1 MDRSTS
7 VVRSGR
13 DCPSSPFPDDPGGAG
28 LTTAEARRRFAHYGP
43 NALPGVPTPSLMR
56 VFLRQFRS
64 PLIYILLAA
73 ALTAAALGDLSDAGF
88 IAVVLL
94 ANGLIGTLQEHSAN
108 QASAALRR
116 LEEPRAVVIRDDLR
130 QEIAARDLVPG
141 DVVLVEAGSR
151 VPADLS
157 LTRAT
162 DLQCDQ
168 SLLTGESLPV
178 RKRPPPD
185 LRAEPAREDAARLFA
200 GTLVT
205 RGRARGTVI
214 ATGVATELGAIADQ
228 LRGKTVTRPPLVI
241 RMERFSGRIALAVVG
256 AVALL
261 ALAGALRGMAPGQLF
276 MMAVGL
282 AVSAIPEGL
291 PVAISV
297 TLAIG
302 MRRMARA
309 HVIVRRMPAVEALG
323 SCTVIA
329 TDKTGTLTRN
339 ELVVTTLALADGATL
354 ACDGDPPSAAA
365 QPDRASIEAL
375 LEAAVLPNEARL
387 VAVHGKWQGSG
398 DGVDV
403 ALLRLA
409 RALGGADDSL
419 SQAYPRVARV
429 PYEPERAYAA
439 SFHEH
444 HGGIHVFVKGAA
456 ETLLG
461 MCSHSLGRQ
470 GVGALDRD
478 ALLRMKNELAAQGLR
493 VLAFARGT
501 IARRSDGRY
510 DDASLSGL
518 TFLGFA
524 GMKDP
529 LRVEVPAAIR
539 QCYQAGIEVCVL
551 TGDDPVTATAI
562 ARQAGMVFTPQQ
574 VVTGDLVRQAEAGGL
589 DELDRLVRVARVYA
603 RVKPAQKLA
612 IVLALGRLGHF
623 VAVTGDGVNDAPA
636 LKHAHVGVAMGGK
649 GTELAKENADI
660 ILTDDNFASIVRGIQ
675 EGRIAYGNIRK
686 VVIMLVSTGAAE
698 VALFLLAIPL
708 GLPMPLLPTQLLWLN
723 LVTNGIQD
731 VALAAER
738 GDGDELSRPPRKPAE
753 PIFDRALMRKVWC
766 AVAVM
771 GGGGFVT
778 FHWLLAQGYTE
789 QHARNLLLLLF
800 VLFEN
805 FQVLNSRSERG
816 SLFRPGFWSNPLL
829 LTGIAAAQ
837 GLHIAAMYM
846 PGLSGI
852 LQVGP
857 VSWAEWMVLLALA
870 SVAVW
875 AAELEKWWARRP
887 RTG

>member
-162 DLQCDQ
+162 DLQCDE

-444 HGGIHVFVKGAA
+444 HGGDSCLC
-456 ETLLG
+456 E
-461 MCSHSLGRQ
+461 
-470 GVGALDRD
+470 
-478 ALLRMKNELAAQGLR
+478 
-493 VLAFARGT
+493 
-501 IARRSDGRY
+501 
-510 DDASLSGL
+510 
-518 TFLGFA
+518 
-524 GMKDP
+524 
-529 LRVEVPAAIR
+529 
-539 QCYQAGIEVCVL
+539 
-551 TGDDPVTATAI
+551 
-562 ARQAGMVFTPQQ
+562 
-574 VVTGDLVRQAEAGGL
+574 
-589 DELDRLVRVARVYA
+589 
-603 RVKPAQKLA
+603 
-612 IVLALGRLGHF
+612 
-623 VAVTGDGVNDAPA
+623 
-636 LKHAHVGVAMGGK
+636 
-649 GTELAKENADI
+649 
-660 ILTDDNFASIVRGIQ
+660 
-675 EGRIAYGNIRK
+675 
-686 VVIMLVSTGAAE
+686 
-698 VALFLLAIPL
+698 
-708 GLPMPLLPTQLLWLN
+708 
-723 LVTNGIQD
+723 
-731 VALAAER
+731 
-738 GDGDELSRPPRKPAE
+738 
-753 PIFDRALMRKVWC
+753 
-766 AVAVM
+766 
-771 GGGGFVT
+771 GGGGNAAGDV
-778 FHWLLAQGYTE
+778 LAQSWSAGSGRVGSRCPAAHE
-789 QHARNLLLLLF
+789 ERAGGAGPACPGVCARYH
-800 VLFEN
+800 
-805 FQVLNSRSERG
+805 
-816 SLFRPGFWSNPLL
+816 RP
-829 LTGIAAAQ
+829 A
-837 GLHIAAMYM
+837 
-846 PGLSGI
+846 
-852 LQVGP
+852 
-857 VSWAEWMVLLALA
+857 
-870 SVAVW
+870 
-875 AAELEKWWARRP
+875 K
-887 RTG
+887 